1 MILAQ
6 SLRQRLSGSKAIGI
20 LLILT
25 LCLTAC
31 DAFKKVQKPTTDTR
45 TRDRDKDDDLG
56 TIQGNRTYDPKTGKE
71 MVVTDVTQEM
81 DTVRWKIADE
91 KKNPP
96 ISNTDATTTLDPTD
110 DPSTFDPGGE
120 QLSQYNVVVMMPFLG
135 NRFNSLDSE
144 IDEKSNLALQFYG
157 GAKLALEA
165 LAANNKNLN
174 ITVMDTEGSEAKV
187 RSLMNRSE
195 LYNAHMIVGPVRS
208 SNLKIVAN
216 FAKENRKVLVS
227 PLSPSSTVAK
237 ENPFYVQVSPSLRAH
252 CEAITRHVRDRYE
265 TDQVVLVCRNK
276 DAEMNRLKYFQNANS
291 RYEGSTLAK
300 RFKEY
305 IVTDASADFNEMDLS
320 AYLLE
325 DKTTVF
331 VVPSWSNESFV
342 YSLMHKL
349 NLAKRDQEVVVYG
362 MPQWMRFERIAY
374 DYFEQLNVHVSSD
387 TYIEME
393 APKVRT
399 FRQEF
404 FNQFGTVPTEDAFVG
419 YDVVNYFVDMMIKKG
434 TRFQE
439 VIDQYP
445 VDNLHTSFKFEGVP
459 IPNAQPEQ
467 KSNTVNHYE
476 NSHVNILE
484 FKDYQFKPAR

>member
-1 MILAQ
+1 M
-6 SLRQRLSGSKAIGI
+6 
-20 LLILT
+20 
-25 LCLTAC
+25 
-31 DAFKKVQKPTTDTR
+31 
-45 TRDRDKDDDLG
+45 
-56 TIQGNRTYDPKTGKE
+56 
-71 MVVTDVTQEM
+71 
-81 DTVRWKIADE
+81 
-91 KKNPP
+91 
-96 ISNTDATTTLDPTD
+96 
-110 DPSTFDPGGE
+110 
-120 QLSQYNVVVMMPFLG
+120 
-135 NRFNSLDSE
+135 
-144 IDEKSNLALQFYG
+144 SNL
-157 GAKLALEA
+157 
-165 LAANNKNLN
+165 
-174 ITVMDTEGSEAKV
+174 T
-187 RSLMNRSE
+187 
-195 LYNAHMIVGPVRS
+195 
-208 SNLKIVAN
+208 
-216 FAKENRKVLVS
+216 
-227 PLSPSSTVAK
+227 
-237 ENPFYVQVSPSLRAH
+237 
-252 CEAITRHVRDRYE
+252 
-265 TDQVVLVCRNK
+265 
-276 DAEMNRLKYFQNANS
+276 
-291 RYEGSTLAK
+291 
-300 RFKEY
+300 
-305 IVTDASADFNEMDLS
+305 S
-320 AYLLE
+320 AYLR
-325 DKTTVF
+325 DKAHSLNHPNPF
-331 VVPSWSNESFV
+331 SNESFV